1 MTTEE
6 IQINLTEEEAKHI
19 LHALTCTN
27 ARNSYG
33 NLVGI
38 LDTVV
43 KVETELFN
51 KLHKDDTTRN
61 TRTE

>member
-1 MTTEE
+1 MTPQE

-19 LHALTCTN
+19 LHALIRTA

-33 NLVGI
+33 DLVGI
-38 LDTVV
+38 LDTVE

-51 KLHKDDTTRN
+51 KLYNDDITRN
-61 TRTE
+61 TRT